1 MERAFW
7 LQELG
12 DELNPSEP
20 LRSDIQADVAII
32 GGGFVGLWT
41 ALQIAEKSPTTK
53 IVILEK
59 DICGGGAS
67 GRNGGFVMSWWPKIS
82 SLISSCGETE
92 AVRLASESAKAIIE
106 IGEFCSEN
114 EIDAHYQCNGW
125 LWTATTSAQLDAWKS
140 VTELCERL
148 GHSIFQELTPQ
159 EVKSRTGSSVHLDGV
174 LDPSVATVQPARLV
188 RGMRRVALERG
199 IQIYEDTPVNRFD
212 RQQPVKLTTPL
223 GVVTADRV
231 VIANNAWASSI
242 PELRNLIVPVT
253 STVVVTEAIPERL
266 QLIGWDGGEAITD
279 SQLMVDYYRTTRD
292 GRIAFGKGTGGIGYG
307 NNIGARFDFDI
318 RDTDATKSDFY
329 RVYSNLADVKIEHS
343 WSGPIDRTYDSL
355 PVFGTLP
362 GASNIFYGIGWS
374 GNGVGPS
381 RIGGKI
387 LSSLVLGIK
396 DEWSQCGLVGR
407 GAKRFPPEPFR
418 YLGGSL
424 VRGAVQRKEQAE
436 AAGKRPGKIDKVLV
450 RLAPAGLEDKTT

>member
-12 DELNPSEP
+12 DELNPSDP
-20 LRSDIQADVAII
+20 LRGDIQADVAII

-41 ALQIAEKSPTTK
+41 ALQIVEKSPTTK
-53 IVILEK
+53 VVILEK

-92 AVRLASESAKAIIE
+92 AVRLAIESAKAIVE

-114 EIDAHYQCNGW
+114 EVDAHYQCNGW
-125 LWTATTSAQLDAWKS
+125 LWTATTSAQLGAWKS

-148 GHSIFQELTPQ
+148 GHSIFQGLTSQ
-159 EVKSRTGSSVHLDGV
+159 EVKSRTGSSVHLAGV
-174 LDPSVATVQPARLV
+174 LDPAVATVQPARLV

-199 IQIYEDTPVNRFD
+199 IRIYEGTPVNTFD

-231 VIANNAWASSI
+231 VIANNVWASAI
-242 PELRNLIVPVT
+242 PELSRLIVPVT
-253 STVVVTEAIPERL
+253 STVAMTEAIPGRL
-266 QLIGWDGGEAITD
+266 QSIGWNGGEAITD

-307 NNIGARFDFDI
+307 DKIGARFDFDRI
-318 RDTDATKSDFY
+318 DTEATKTDFY
-329 RVYSNLADVKIEHS
+329 RVYPNLSDVEIEHS

-362 GASNIFYGIGWS
+362 GTSNIFYGIGWS

-387 LSSLVLGIK
+387 LSSLALDIK

-407 GAKRFPPEPFR
+407 DVQRFPPEPFR
-418 YLGGSL
+418 YIGGSI
-424 VRGAVQRKEQAE
+424 VRGAVRRKEQAE
-436 AAGKRPGKIDKVLV
+436 AAGDRPGKIDKALI
-450 RLAPAGLEDKTT
+450 RFAPAGLEDKAS